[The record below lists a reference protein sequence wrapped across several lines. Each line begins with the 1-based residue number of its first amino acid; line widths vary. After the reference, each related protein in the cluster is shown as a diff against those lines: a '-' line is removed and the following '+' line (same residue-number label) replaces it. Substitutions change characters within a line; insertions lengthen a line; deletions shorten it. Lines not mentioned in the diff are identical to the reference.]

1 MSREQKRENKKFY
14 AIQQYEKTADITIF
28 GDITE
33 WAWFDED
40 ATPTGIKQEIEGL
53 DVDYINVHINCYGGS
68 VSAGWAIYSTLR
80 QHKAKIR
87 TYADG
92 FVCSAALYP
101 FLAGDERFANSVS
114 AFYLHEVSTG
124 AWGYAKELR
133 AAADEAEKLTEIGIN
148 AFVERAGMDRETV
161 ESLMERETWLSPE
174 EALSYGIA
182 TEVISGEDKNAS
194 QSALKDIIQ
203 AILFRRTELP
213 ENFAVLNNIRPE
225 KPEETKEKTE
235 PAEQNTEPAEQN
247 AEKTEQPEQTL
258 MQRLAGIF
266 NA

>member
-1 MSREQKRENKKFY
+1 MSKEQKQENKKFY
-14 AIQQYEKTADITIF
+14 AIQQAEKTADITIF
-28 GDITE
+28 GDIAE
-33 WAWFDED
+33 YAWLDED
-40 ATPTGIKQEIEGL
+40 ATPIGIKQEIEGL
-53 DVDYINVHINCYGGS
+53 DVDCINVHINCYGGS

-124 AWGYAKELR
+124 AWGYAKDLR
-133 AAADEAEKLTEIGIN
+133 AAADEADKLTEIGIN

-161 ESLMERETWLSPE
+161 EKLMERETWLAPE

-203 AILFRRTELP
+203 TMLFRCKEPP
-213 ENFAVLNNIRPE
+213 ENIAVLNDF
-225 KPEETKEKTE
+225 KPEQLEENKEEPE
-235 PAEQNTEPAEQN
+235 PAEQNKEPAEN
-247 AEKTEQPEQTL
+247 AEENKQPEQTL